1 MRDNMATTIEDI
13 QHDEM
18 LSEHHH
24 EAVMRNEALK
34 QCIYIFVEGESEEA
48 TFKTLLEN
56 NMCGL
61 DFQSNG
67 IVIANYNG
75 IGNLKHAIRILRK
88 TLSHDRPIIVTFD
101 DDLEGKKV
109 ERCLNGPLIYPFR
122 IPHKPVVTYVDGSQG
137 GSFEEAFSKQTFID
151 ACFQT
156 GVIEPSSL
164 GTATEFMVEFDD
176 SKPWFLQIVRYVV
189 SKGGNTRSINKVCL
203 AKAMASICEPIPDT
217 FIELARKTVELR
229 KNNPIMHPDNIDL

>member
-1 MRDNMATTIEDI
+1 MGDNMATTIEDI
-13 QHDEM
+13 QYEEM
-18 LSEHHH
+18 LSERFH

-48 TFKTLLEN
+48 TFQTLLEN
-56 NMCGL
+56 NTCGL
-61 DFQSNG
+61 DLKLNG

-75 IGNLKHAIRILRK
+75 IGNLKHAIRMLRN

-101 DDLEGKKV
+101 DDPEGKKV
-109 ERCLNGPLIYPFR
+109 GKYLEHPLIHPFR
-122 IPHKPVVTYVDGSQG
+122 IPHEPVVTYADGSQG

-156 GVIEPSSL
+156 GVIEPSSP
-164 GTATEFMVEFDD
+164 GTAAEFMVAFDD
-176 SKPWFLQIVRYVV
+176 SKPWFPQIARYVV
-189 SKGGNTRSINKVCL
+189 SKGGHAGSINKVHL

-217 FIELARKTVELR
+217 FLELARKTVELR
-229 KNNPIMHPDNIDL
+229 KNNPILHPDDVDL

>member
-1 MRDNMATTIEDI
+1 MATTIDDI
-13 QHDEM
+13 TYDEM
-18 LSEHHH
+18 LSELHH

-56 NMCGL
+56 VMCGL

-88 TLSHDRPIIVTFD
+88 TLSHDRPIIVTYD

-109 ERCLNGPLIYPFR
+109 ERYIDGPLIYPFR
-122 IPHKPVVTYVDGSQG
+122 IPHEPVVTYADGSQG

-156 GVIEPSSL
+156 GVIEPSSP
-164 GTATEFMVEFDD
+164 GTATEFRVEFDD
-176 SKPWFLQIVRYVV
+176 SKPWFPQIVRYVV
-189 SKGGNTRSINKVCL
+189 SKGGHAGSINKVRL
-203 AKAMASICEPIPDT
+203 AKTMASICESIPDT
-217 FIELARKTVELR
+217 FLELARKTVELR
-229 KNNPIMHPDNIDL
+229 KNNPILHPDDVDL